1 MLQHLGLGTV
11 QFGMHYGVS
20 NRSGPPD
27 ETEIAAILA
36 RAAEAGAGYLDTA
49 VAYPN
54 SETLIG
60 RHLAARSAFKIVT
73 KTAPIVDAGLDR
85 GHTTRILE
93 TLAESMDR
101 LRTSHLHGL
110 LVHQAADL
118 RKPGWEHLVEA
129 LNEAKSR
136 GWVGCI
142 GASVYNEE
150 QLELVESRFEPDI
163 IQGPFNVLDTRLI
176 SSSCFARLKSRGTQ
190 MHARSVFLQGLLL
203 MQPSTLP
210 VYFEPVKATLVSLQA
225 SWAAKGVSPL
235 AGCLG
240 FVMGRPDIDVT
251 IVGVNS
257 VLELEDILSAA
268 TSRLP
273 EQQTMFGSPQP
284 IDTRYLDPSLW
295 PSFVH

>member
-1 MLQHLGLGTV
+1 MLERLGLGTV

-20 NRSGPPD
+20 NRRGQPD
-27 ETEIAAILA
+27 ETETAAILA

-54 SETLIG
+54 SEALIG
-60 RHLAARSAFKIVT
+60 RHLAAESAFKIVT
-73 KTAPIVDAGLDR
+73 KTAPIVEAGLDR

-93 TLAESMDR
+93 TLAQSMDR

-136 GWVGCI
+136 GWVGHI

-150 QLELVESRFEPDI
+150 QLELVESRFRPDI
-163 IQGPFNVLDTRLI
+163 VQGPFNALDTRLI
-176 SSSCFARLKSRGTQ
+176 SSACFARLKVRGTQ

-210 VYFEPVKATLVSLQA
+210 AYFEPVKATLASLQT
-225 SWAAKGVSPL
+225 SWAAEGVSSL

-240 FVMGRPDIDVT
+240 FVLGHPDIDAT

-257 VLELEDILSAA
+257 VLEFEEILSAA

-273 EQQTMFGSPQP
+273 ERQATFGSPQS
-284 IDTRYLDPSLW
+284 IDARYLDPSLW
-295 PSFVH
+295 PSFAH

>member
-1 MLQHLGLGTV
+1 MLQRLGLGTV

-20 NRSGPPD
+20 NRRGQPD
-27 ETEIAAILA
+27 EAEIAAILA
-36 RAAEAGAGYLDTA
+36 RASEAGAGYLDTA

-60 RHLAARSAFKIVT
+60 RHLAAGSRFKIVT
-73 KTAPIVDAGLDR
+73 KTAPIAEAVLDH
-85 GHTTRILE
+85 GHKTRILD
-93 TLAESMDR
+93 TLAQSMDR
-101 LRTSHLHGL
+101 LRTSRLHGL

-118 RKPGWEHLVEA
+118 GKPGWEHLVEA

-136 GWVGCI
+136 GWVGHI

-150 QLELVESRFEPDI
+150 QLELVESRFMPDI
-163 IQGPFNVLDTRLI
+163 IQGPLNVLDMRLV
-176 SSSCFARLKSRGTQ
+176 SSASFSRLKARGMQ

-203 MQPSTLP
+203 MPPSTLP
-210 VYFEPVKATLVSLQA
+210 AYFEPVKSTLASLQA
-225 SWAAKGVSPL
+225 AWAAAGANPL

-240 FVMGRPDIDVT
+240 FVLRHPAIDAT

-257 VLELEDILSAA
+257 AAEFEEILSAA
-268 TSRLP
+268 AIRSP
-273 EQQTMFGSPQP
+273 DQQASFSPPQP

-295 PSFVH
+295 PSSVH